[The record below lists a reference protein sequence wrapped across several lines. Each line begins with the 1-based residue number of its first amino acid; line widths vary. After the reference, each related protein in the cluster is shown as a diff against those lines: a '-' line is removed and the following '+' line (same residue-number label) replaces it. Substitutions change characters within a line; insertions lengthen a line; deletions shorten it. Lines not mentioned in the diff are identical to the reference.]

1 MLLGRTYMTLARW
14 QDAAEAYAHAHTLSP
29 GGQNVAASYVEAFT
43 WPTTGL
49 LIPDRGTSASNSQGQ
64 PTRRQIPFYWGLAQA
79 MDNQHEAAL
88 QIWTDLRAISQP
100 DAPWLPTLTRRM
112 KKSAEAIGI
121 EIETFK
127 PAVAPVG
134 PSPHAHPPERGPTQ
148 EDIKAAKQLSSRNG
162 LRLSAPWLMA
172 LRTTARQSG

>member
-1 MLLGRTYMTLARW
+1 
-14 QDAAEAYAHAHTLSP
+14 
-29 GGQNVAASYVEAFT
+29 
-43 WPTTGL
+43 
-49 LIPDRGTSASNSQGQ
+49 
-64 PTRRQIPFYWGLAQA
+64 

-134 PSPHAHPPERGPTQ
+134 PSPHAHPPETGPTQ
-148 EDIKAAKQLSSRNG
+148 EDIKAAKQLSSEERIAFIRSMVDG
-162 LRLSAPWLMA
+162 LAQRLRDNPGDLAGWKRLARAYQVLGDTKNAQAAESRIRELEHGAP
-172 LRTTARQSG
+172 

>member
-1 MLLGRTYMTLARW
+1 
-14 QDAAEAYAHAHTLSP
+14 
-29 GGQNVAASYVEAFT
+29 
-43 WPTTGL
+43 
-49 LIPDRGTSASNSQGQ
+49 
-64 PTRRQIPFYWGLAQA
+64 

-100 DAPWLPTLTRRM
+100 DAPWPTLTRRM

-134 PSPHAHPPERGPTQ
+134 PSPHAHPPETGPTQ
-148 EDIKAAKQLSSRNG
+148 EDIKAAKQLSSEERIAFI
-162 LRLSAPWLMA
+162 LPWLMA
-172 LRTTARQSG
+172 LRNDCETIRVT